1 MRNLLIVLFIF
12 CMVACGKPPGR
23 TPVPSPSSVFVAYPA
38 SLQPTLT
45 RINRCAG
52 EISGLVI
59 YWLPDALMSLQLGS
73 SRIEEKNVYQIGVEE
88 ILFIVNS
95 GNPIESISTNEV
107 QSIYSGEQ
115 ANWEDSSDAIQVW
128 SYPTENSL
136 RLFVEEALP
145 DAIRLTLRAK
155 IAPNPQAMLEAVSS
169 DSRAIGIIPAS
180 WMENAEE
187 AYEVK
192 LVTLDA
198 SLQEALMQPILVTLD
213 ELPTFELKALLACL
227 QADGG

>member
-1 MRNLLIVLFIF
+1 
-12 CMVACGKPPGR
+12 
-23 TPVPSPSSVFVAYPA
+23 
-38 SLQPTLT
+38 
-45 RINRCAG
+45 
-52 EISGLVI
+52 
-59 YWLPDALMSLQLGS
+59 
-73 SRIEEKNVYQIGVEE
+73 
-88 ILFIVNS
+88 
-95 GNPIESISTNEV
+95 
-107 QSIYSGEQ
+107 
-115 ANWEDSSDAIQVW
+115 
-128 SYPTENSL
+128 
-136 RLFVEEALP
+136 
-145 DAIRLTLRAK
+145 
-155 IAPNPQAMLEAVSS
+155 MLEAVSS